1 MITSL
6 SFFLTAEAAS
16 PDISVYC
23 REENRT
29 PIKPEECGTT
39 IQLQD
44 GANTISKAG
53 TYLVQGSCVGQLVI
67 NAPDAEVKLLLSN
80 ISITSPDGPA
90 VHIQA
95 ADKIVMTLADGTKN
109 MLVDSPVYTLPDG
122 EDEPNGALFS
132 KADLFL
138 NGTGTLQ
145 ITAQY
150 LDGLVSKDSL
160 TIADANIVIESKG
173 DAIRGK
179 DSVLLYYATVSAAA
193 GDDGIKSTKEKDAE
207 RGWVYALGSNVT
219 IVAQKDGIQAETELC
234 LNGGNYSITSGGGCL
249 PEYRQELTAPVRKAD
264 QAAQISTEET
274 EEEETNAESCKGMKA
289 TNIQV
294 LAGIFNISSRDDAIH
309 ANGSITISDGYFELS
324 SNDDAIH
331 ADDTFTMNGGEIVI
345 TDSYEGI
352 EAMHILFI
360 DGKTDVTAIDD
371 GWNAASKAVS
381 EAESGRRKK
390 SHNFDITV
398 SGGEHRILAGG
409 DAIDSNGSIL
419 ITGGV
424 TYAASSNEMKEVA
437 IDYPEVCECRMTGGI
452 LVASGGYGKNT
463 QTFNQM
469 ENQACVTLKWK
480 EQQPS
485 GTAITLL
492 VDDRQVLN
500 FTPAASF
507 KSIIVSAPAL
517 QVGKKLTVLT
527 NAEQTNSRQ
536 ISEIIQFFPI
546 SQSRKTEKQVQPV
559 NHAKQAQQVNHTA
572 ATSTAETVSN
582 AYGMMTATPATGNT
596 LGYWLYTPNNV
607 GDEALPLIVYLHGGS
622 GKGSDLT
629 LITQADGF
637 PKYVQEGKLGD
648 IRAYVLIPQCPSNKN
663 GWQSISEQVFALID
677 SVCSNP
683 SINGGHVILTGHS
696 MGGTGTWTLA
706 TLAPERFSCIVPMSG
721 SVQLVQKNQDALS
734 ELPIW
739 VFVAEND
746 KIVDPS
752 SSTDFVSALNAVN
765 PKAKYTC
772 FENAG
777 HRDVPALAWLNE
789 DLGLLDWM
797 LSQ

>member
-6 SFFLTAEAAS
+6 CLFLPAEAAL
-16 PDISVYC
+16 PDVSVYC
-23 REENRT
+23 QAENRK

-44 GANTISKAG
+44 GVNTISKAG
-53 TYLVQGSCVGQLVI
+53 TYLVQGSCVGQLII

-109 MLVDSPVYTLPDG
+109 MLVDSPVYSLPDG
-122 EDEPNGALFS
+122 EDEPNAALFS

-150 LDGLVSKDSL
+150 QDGLVSKDSL

-179 DSVLLYYATVSAAA
+179 DSVLLCYATISAAA
-193 GDDGIKSTKEKDAE
+193 GDDGIKSTNDKDAE
-207 RGWVYALGSNVT
+207 RGWIYTLGSNVT
-219 IVAQKDGIQAETELC
+219 IIAQKDGLQAETDLY
-234 LNGGNYSITSGGGCL
+234 LNGGIYNITSGGGCL

-264 QAAQISTEET
+264 QAAKASTEET
-274 EEEETNAESCKGMKA
+274 ALDETNAESCKGMKA
-289 TNIQV
+289 KNIQA

-324 SNDDAIH
+324 SNDDGIH

-345 TDSYEGI
+345 AESYEGI

-381 EAESGRRKK
+381 EAESGRRRK

-398 SGGEHRILAGG
+398 SGGEHHILAGA
-409 DAIDSNGSIL
+409 DAIDSNGNIL
-419 ITGGV
+419 ITGGI

-437 IDYPEVCECRMTGGI
+437 IDYPEICECRMTGGI

-485 GTAITLL
+485 GTDITLL
-492 VDDRQVLN
+492 VDEQEVLN
-500 FTPAASF
+500 FAPAAAF
-507 KSIIVSAPAL
+507 KSIIVSAPTL

-536 ISEIIQFFPI
+536 ISEDIQFFPI
-546 SQSRKTEKQVQPV
+546 SQSRKTEKQT
-559 NHAKQAQQVNHTA
+559 QQVNNNTEV
-572 ATSTAETVSN
+572 SVTAETICN
-582 AYGMMTATPATGNT
+582 AFGTMTANPASGKT

-607 GDEALPLIVYLHGGS
+607 GNEALPLIVYLHGGS
-622 GKGSDLT
+622 GKGNDLT

-648 IRAYVLIPQCPSNKN
+648 LRAYVLIPQCPSDKN

-677 SVCSNP
+677 SICINP
-683 SINGGHVILTGHS
+683 SINGGRVILTGHS

-706 TLAPERFSCIVPMSG
+706 SLEPERFSCIVPMSG
-721 SVQLVQKNQDALS
+721 SVQFVQKNQDALS
-734 ELPIW
+734 KLPIW

-746 KIVDPS
+746 NIVDPT

-777 HRDVPALAWLNE
+777 HRDVPALAWLNGE
-789 DLGLLDWM
+789 LGLLDWM